1 MGQLICLAFIVHHM
15 TTFRPQAFHGLNV
28 LAELQYQLFWEET
41 GVYDFWHVPCLQD
54 FASFVGA

>member
-28 LAELQYQLFWEET
+28 LAESQYQLFWEET
-41 GVYDFWHVPCLQD
+41 GVYDF
-54 FASFVGA
+54 